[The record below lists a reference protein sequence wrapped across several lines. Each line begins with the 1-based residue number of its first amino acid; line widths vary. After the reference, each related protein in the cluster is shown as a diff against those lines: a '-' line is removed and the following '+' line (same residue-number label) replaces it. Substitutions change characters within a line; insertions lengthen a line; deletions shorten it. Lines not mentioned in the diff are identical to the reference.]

1 MKKLSTLM
9 NFLIALLLVALYGL
23 HKANDISVEPEK
35 PTIERRSVSENT
47 QNESVLIETTQL
59 QEDLSYTARLEEP
72 LIKAMIDANL
82 NVDIMRAWI
91 KSIDRINT
99 KDDVFGMN
107 VSDPDYKNQVEYF
120 IKKTGIMKNGVQ
132 QKAYVSLYEELYGKD
147 NLRNLYNV
155 YQKLYN
161 KNLR

>member
-1 MKKLSTLM
+1 M
-9 NFLIALLLVALYGL
+9 NFLIALLIVSLYGL
-23 HKANDISVEPEK
+23 HKANEISVESEK

-47 QNESVLIETTQL
+47 QHESVLIGATQL

-72 LIKAMIDANL
+72 LIKAMTDANL

-107 VSDPDYKNQVEYF
+107 ISDPDYKNQVEYF

-132 QKAYVSLYEELYGKD
+132 QKAYVSVYEELYGKD
-147 NLRNLYNV
+147 NLRNLYNA

>member
-1 MKKLSTLM
+1 M
-9 NFLIALLLVALYGL
+9 NFLIALLIVSLYGL

-35 PTIERRSVSENT
+35 PTIERRSISEDT
-47 QNESVLIETTQL
+47 QNESVLIGATQP

-72 LIKAMIDANL
+72 LIKAMIDADL

-147 NLRNLYNV
+147 NLRNLYNA
-155 YQKLYN
+155 YKKLYN

>member
-1 MKKLSTLM
+1 M
-9 NFLIALLLVALYGL
+9 NFLIALLIVSLYGL
-23 HKANDISVEPEK
+23 HKANEISVESEK

-47 QNESVLIETTQL
+47 QHESVLIETTQL

-72 LIKAMIDANL
+72 LIKAMTDANL

-107 VSDPDYKNQVEYF
+107 ISDPDYKNQVEYF

-132 QKAYVSLYEELYGKD
+132 QKAYVSVYEELYGKD
-147 NLRNLYNV
+147 NLRNLYNA

>member
-1 MKKLSTLM
+1 
-9 NFLIALLLVALYGL
+9 
-23 HKANDISVEPEK
+23 
-35 PTIERRSVSENT
+35 
-47 QNESVLIETTQL
+47 
-59 QEDLSYTARLEEP
+59 
-72 LIKAMIDANL
+72 
-82 NVDIMRAWI
+82 MRAWI

-132 QKAYVSLYEELYGKD
+132 QKAYVSVYEELYGKD
-147 NLRNLYNV
+147 NLRNLYNA